1 MTTMKKKW
9 SFDILPFI
17 RRKLRQFLWRIL
29 MTEDKEQSLVKSDR
43 SDQLHEQ
50 HDVDSLSRA
59 MLEQKESFDRNLL
72 EERLFSNKL
81 KNWLDRYSRMNNDHR
96 RMEDGLMQ
104 EAAILLGN
112 PPRDA
117 DPVAAS
123 EAEIVDD
130 PPDEAA

>member
-1 MTTMKKKW
+1 MKRRSSFEKW
-9 SFDILPFI
+9 LL
-17 RRKLRQFLWRIL
+17 RKLKPLLWRIL
-29 MTEDKEQSLVKSDR
+29 MTDDKEQSLVKSDR

-50 HDVDSLSRA
+50 HDIDSLSRA
-59 MLEQKESFDRNLL
+59 MLEQKESFDRTLL

-104 EAAILLGN
+104 EAAVLLGN
-112 PPRDA
+112 PPRQPAA
-117 DPVAAS
+117 DPDAPA

>member
-1 MTTMKKKW
+1 MA
-9 SFDILPFI
+9 
-17 RRKLRQFLWRIL
+17 
-29 MTEDKEQSLVKSDR
+29 EDTPPEQSLVKSDR

-81 KNWLDRYSRMNNDHR
+81 KNWLDRYSRMKTDHR
-96 RMEDGLMQ
+96 LMEDKLMQ
-104 EAAILLGN
+104 EAAVLLN
-112 PPRDA
+112 PPQ
-117 DPVAAS
+117 PAA
-123 EAEIVDD
+123 EAEGEIVDD

>member
-1 MTTMKKKW
+1 
-9 SFDILPFI
+9 
-17 RRKLRQFLWRIL
+17 

-81 KNWLDRYSRMNNDHR
+81 KNWLDRYSRMKTDHR
-96 RMEDGLMQ
+96 LMEDKLMQ
-104 EAAILLGN
+104 EAAVLLN
-112 PPRDA
+112 PPQ
-117 DPVAAS
+117 PAAA
-123 EAEIVDD
+123 EPAAEGEIVDE
-130 PPDEAA
+130 PPEEAA